1 MASKENRSLGQLVT
15 ADLVQRR
22 CSTSSTQYY
31 CSPKK
36 IDLVAMRTFISVLKQ
51 VPVVGT
57 QVAST
62 RAIDTVATPRG
73 LSFSG
78 DPRPWLYTY
87 PGAVS
92 NIKPI
97 ADALT
102 GIGMV
107 STVPEVDGVVRRY
120 PLFVRV
126 GEKTIYPSLPMEVL
140 RVLVGSKSAQI
151 KTEAAGITKVRVRG
165 FPIVQTDAHAR
176 IWIDYSTKI
185 PRNQEHFSGKIVIVG
200 LTAEGLTQTV
210 PTPFGSQDIHEVNA
224 KTLAHHSIRHINQ
237 TLGHR

>member
-1 MASKENRSLGQLVT
+1 MQGQGWFVFNILFAEEDRLGG
-15 ADLVQRR
+15 D
-22 CSTSSTQYY
+22 
-31 CSPKK
+31 
-36 IDLVAMRTFISVLKQ
+36 DDFISVLKQ

-97 ADALT
+97 ADVLA
-102 GIGMV
+102 GIGIGEYCTRGRWCCASV
-107 STVPEVDGVVRRY
+107 SM
-120 PLFVRV
+120 FVRV

-151 KTEAAGITKVRVRG
+151 KTEAVVSLR
-165 FPIVQTDAHAR
+165 
-176 IWIDYSTKI
+176 
-185 PRNQEHFSGKIVIVG
+185 
-200 LTAEGLTQTV
+200 
-210 PTPFGSQDIHEVNA
+210 
-224 KTLAHHSIRHINQ
+224 
-237 TLGHR
+237 